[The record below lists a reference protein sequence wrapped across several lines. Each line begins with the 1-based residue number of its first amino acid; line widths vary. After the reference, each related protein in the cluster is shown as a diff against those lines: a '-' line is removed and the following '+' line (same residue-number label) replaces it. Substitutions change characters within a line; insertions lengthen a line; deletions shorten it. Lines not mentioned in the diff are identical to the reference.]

1 MIITRKELEKVAKE
15 LSNHIDIYIYLNKD
29 ITNDNKAIEITK
41 AIKDM
46 IIKCDNAYYL
56 IYYIDRFGKDGSID
70 IADDLLAK
78 IDRNEVFFNGRR
90 TGYCPYICIDKN
102 SLLYLS
108 TVYLSTFQ
116 AMMHCKQTQFHYNAI
131 KDSRYDSADYKEI
144 VSMLLLKKTGGIK
157 ID

>member
-1 MIITRKELEKVAKE
+1 MIITRKELEEVANE
-15 LSNHIDIYIYLNKD
+15 LSCHIDRYIYLNENN
-29 ITNDNKAIEITK
+29 TNDNKAIEDMV
-41 AIKDM
+41 IKR
-46 IIKCDNAYYL
+46 DNAYYL

-90 TGYCPYICIDKN
+90 TGYHPYICIDKN

-116 AMMHCKQTQFHYNAI
+116 AMIHCKQTQFHYNTI
-131 KDSRYDSADYKEI
+131 KDSMCDSAAYKEI
-144 VSMLLLKKTGGIK
+144 VNMLLLKKTGGIK
-157 ID
+157 IDY

>member
-1 MIITRKELEKVAKE
+1 MIITRKELEKVANK
-15 LSNHIDIYIYLNKD
+15 LSYHIDLYVYLNENN
-29 ITNDNKAIEITK
+29 TNDNKAIE
-41 AIKDM
+41 DM
-46 IIKCDNAYYL
+46 IIKRDNAYYL

-78 IDRNEVFFNGRR
+78 IDRYEVSFNGRR
-90 TGYCPYICIDKN
+90 TDYRPYICIDKN

-116 AMMHCKQTQFHYNAI
+116 AMMHCKQTQFHYNTI
-131 KDSRYDSADYKEI
+131 KNSRYDSTTYKEI

-157 ID
+157 IDY